1 MGICTQNQINDNNN
15 TIIVNSTIPDGV
27 SSYKSFNILEIPN
40 KCTNTSTVSLCKL
53 ESSTLQFH
61 FAGETFFS
69 NISPKTPILFKLNN
83 RRVSKK
89 IIDASSCHMNYI
101 DVVRP

>member
-15 TIIVNSTIPDGV
+15 TIIINSTIPDGI

-53 ESSTLQFH
+53 EGSTLQFQ
-61 FAGETFFS
+61 FANETFFS

-83 RRVSKK
+83 RRVNKK
-89 IIDASSCHMNYI
+89 IIDASSCNMNYI